1 MPSGSR
7 ILVFDIGGTSTRQGI
22 VNARGKLFKT
32 KKWDTPT
39 YRNSGS
45 TPVHLLP
52 QLLIDR
58 IVNAMPGRRLDGIGI
73 SFAGPVTPRGTVVRA
88 PNIWGSSIANFP
100 LAEEIA
106 TKTGVPTTVV
116 NDMTAAAWREKMF
129 GKAAGLS
136 SFQII
141 TVSSGIGSKVFANGQ
156 VIIGENGEAGEIGHL
171 VIDPTSRLQC
181 GCGGYGHLESF
192 ASGLA
197 AERIAK
203 EMAQSDHETFVRSLL
218 YQISSGNI
226 DNIDNRLIAAA
237 ANSADPFTLQV
248 IEAICRPLARTI
260 ADLWKE
266 TKVEKY
272 FIIGGFALGVGQP
285 YLDTFKRMS
294 NEAGLN
300 GELIVT
306 GTDDDNSGLIGAA
319 AAAFNRLK

>member
-1 MPSGSR
+1 
-7 ILVFDIGGTSTRQGI
+7 
-22 VNARGKLFKT
+22 
-32 KKWDTPT
+32 
-39 YRNSGS
+39 
-45 TPVHLLP
+45 
-52 QLLIDR
+52 
-58 IVNAMPGRRLDGIGI
+58 MPGRRPDGIGI
-73 SFAGPVTPRGTVVRA
+73 SIAGPVKPNGTVVIA
-88 PNIWGSSIANFP
+88 PNIWGSSIANYP
-100 LAEEIA
+100 LAEEIESR
-106 TKTGVPTTVV
+106 TRIPTTVV
-116 NDMTAAAWREKMF
+116 NDITAAARREKIF

-203 EMAQSDHETFVRSLL
+203 EMAQSDRKKFERSLL
-218 YQISSGNI
+218 YQISSGSVN
-226 DNIDNRLIAAA
+226 NIDNRLIAAA
-237 ANSADPFTLQV
+237 ARSTDPFTLQV
-248 IEAICRPLARTI
+248 IEAVCRPLARTI

-266 TKVEKY
+266 AKVEKY

-285 YLDTFKRMS
+285 YLDTLRRMI

-319 AAAFNRLK
+319 AAALARS